1 MMDKHVS
8 HEFMGLTLTMGDRIE
23 IVLKPKHKKY
33 VKSDHLRLRGQFIE
47 SKDEGNNRFMFIKL
61 DSGYNAGFSIDRIV
75 DLFLLERSL
84 HIEPKPDKKARNQNK
99 RPIVLIST
107 GGTIASR
114 VDYGTGAVYP
124 PQRPDDMISWINDPE
139 IMKEVQP
146 IISMSKLS
154 EDMVPD
160 DWMRIAL
167 IVVEAFDGGA
177 HGCVITHGTDTL
189 SYTACALSFL
199 LRGLP
204 GPVVLTGSQRSSDRP
219 STDAHQNLIDAI
231 KVARVDGLR
240 EVCVVMHGDG
250 SDGES
255 HIHLGSRVRKM
266 HTSRRD
272 AFHSINHGILGI
284 VKDGRVEIFPNI
296 ESKDDHSDP
305 RIVGGFDG
313 SVHLLKYQPQLD
325 PSTLELIAD
334 HHRCIVLEGT
344 GLGHVRSDLA
354 DPIENVIKRGVPVIM
369 TSSCISGMVNMN
381 VYSTGRRLLGSG
393 VIPAYDMHPETAMIK
408 AMYVLNAFGKDLDK
422 DGMEGFKNAFL
433 EDISGELSY
442 RTSISDRSDTNFE
455 CCDHGSGGMT

>member
-1 MMDKHVS
+1 MIDKN
-8 HEFMGLTLTMGDRIE
+8 EPCEIMGVRLSSGDRIE
-23 IVLKPKHKKY
+23 IVLNPRHNKY
-33 VKSDHLRLRGQFIE
+33 VRRDHLYIRGKFIE
-47 SKDEGNNRFMFIKL
+47 SRADGQNRIMFIKL
-61 DSGYNAGFSIDRIV
+61 DSGYNAGFSFDRIEC
-75 DLFLLERSL
+75 LSLLEHSKDP
-84 HIEPKPDKKARNQNK
+84 EPKPEKKARELKK

-114 VDYGTGAVYP
+114 VDYRTGAVYP
-124 PQRPDDMISWINDPE
+124 PDEPDDMISWINDPKV
-139 IMKEVQP
+139 MKDVEP

-154 EDMVPD
+154 EDIVPE
-160 DWMRIAL
+160 DWMRIAQ

-219 STDAHQNLIDAI
+219 STDAHQNLVDSIN
-231 KVARVDGLR
+231 VARVDGLR
-240 EVCVVMHGDG
+240 EVCVVMHGND

-255 HIHLGSRVRKM
+255 HIHLGTRVRKM
-266 HTSRRD
+266 HTSSRD
-272 AFHSINHGILGI
+272 AFRSVNHDILGI
-284 VKDGRVEIFPNI
+284 VKDGRVDIHPNI
-296 ESKDDHSDP
+296 RTRNDGLDP

-325 PSTLELIAD
+325 PSMLELIAD
-334 HHRCIVLEGT
+334 SHRCIVIEGT
-344 GLGHVRSDLA
+344 GLGHVRSDLT
-354 DPIENVIKRGVPVIM
+354 DPIENVIKKGVPVIM

-408 AMYVLNAFGKDLDK
+408 AMYILNALGKDLNK
-422 DGMEGFKNAFL
+422 DGMDGFKKAFL
-433 EDISGELSY
+433 KDISGEISY
-442 RTSISDRSDTNFE
+442 RTSISGRSDTNFE
-455 CCDHGSGGMT
+455 CCDHGSGGIT